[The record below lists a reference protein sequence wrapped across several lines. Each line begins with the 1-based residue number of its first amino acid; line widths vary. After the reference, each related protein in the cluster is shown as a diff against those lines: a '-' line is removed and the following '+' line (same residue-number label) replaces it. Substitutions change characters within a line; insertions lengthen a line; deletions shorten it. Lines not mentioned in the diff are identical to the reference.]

1 MENIIHENNSEK
13 RAPVPLGWDG
23 LFKKVFGNEDKPQNV
38 EMLLSLV
45 LNIPYEELK
54 DKTQILNNDKIL
66 SNYDDKK
73 QSQDIVLKVFLRDE
87 ESFVNL
93 EANIHG
99 FDQEVINR
107 NLSYITY
114 IFSKQLRKKVPYNL
128 MTPVIQINFT
138 KHTISEKTTDPN
150 RIVDTYL
157 LTNQHSEIL
166 TQKLQIIDIYI
177 ENCYDLWYNDGMKKF
192 TSYEQNI
199 IRLGALHCITNK
211 DEFRKCIGEIK
222 MNDDIRKSIQDDFDE
237 YQSDK
242 DLVYTYDR
250 EEHLERLRQGY
261 EITHNKRMKKLD
273 ALSEKLDLKA
283 NELDTKAN
291 ELNTKA
297 NELDTKANELDIMSD
312 QLSNREKIL
321 KAKQED
327 FAKQLLKLGTDINEI
342 SELTFLPVDYI
353 KNLN

>member
-1 MENIIHENNSEK
+1 MENIVQENISEK
-13 RAPVPLGWDG
+13 KSPVPLGWDG

-45 LNIPYEELK
+45 LNIPYDELK
-54 DKTQILNNDKIL
+54 NKTQILNNDKIL

-99 FDQEVINR
+99 FDQDVINR

-128 MTPVIQINFT
+128 MEPVIQINFT
-138 KHTISEKTTDPN
+138 KHTITEKTKDSN

-177 ENCYDLWYNDGMKKF
+177 ENCYDLWYNDDIEKF

-211 DEFRKCIGEIK
+211 EEFRKCIGEIE

-250 EEHLERLRQGY
+250 EEHLERLKQGY
-261 EITHNKRMKKLD
+261 EITFNRKMKKLD
-273 ALSEKLDLKA
+273 ALSEKLQS
-283 NELDTKAN
+283 
-291 ELNTKA
+291 KA
-297 NELDTKANELDIMSD
+297 NELDTKANELDTKANKLSIMSE
-312 QLSNREKIL
+312 QLSNREKVL
-321 KAKQED
+321 KAKQID
-327 FAKQLLKLGTDINEI
+327 FAKQLLKFGTDINEI
-342 SELTFLPVDYI
+342 SELTFLTVDYI